1 MHDRLHQFGRTQKR
15 QFASTYYAPSSGD
28 HFPQL
33 GSEASAFPPPLL
45 NQEVLLA
52 MDFIGWHATTS
63 RTSAK
68 RTRLKFDAGTISPA
82 LGDCYT
88 QTFLTARAILP
99 HGLSYRT
106 GYLTARAIRD
116 ACARFEH
123 KLGLSRALD
132 SSRHCSFSRARI
144 SMCSACQ
151 FSRRMQ
157 LDAQLGWKQS
167 FRKRIR
173 GTDRSKTTPIIAI
186 TADA

>member
-33 GSEASAFPPPLL
+33 GSEASASPPPLL

-68 RTRLKFDAGTISPA
+68 RTRLKFDAGTIFPA

-88 QTFLTARAILP
+88 QTF
-99 HGLSYRT
+99 
-106 GYLTARAIRD
+106 LTARAIRD

>member
-99 HGLSYRT
+99 HELSGT
-106 GYLTARAIRD
+106 HARGSNTSWVCPVPSTLRGIAHSRGRGSV
-116 ACARFEH
+116 CARHASFPA
-123 KLGLSRALD
+123 GCNWMLS
-132 SSRHCSFSRARI
+132 
-144 SMCSACQ
+144 
-151 FSRRMQ
+151 
-157 LDAQLGWKQS
+157 
-167 FRKRIR
+167 
-173 GTDRSKTTPIIAI
+173 
-186 TADA
+186 